1 MLNCAKLH
9 EKSCSYLLIM
19 FIKKATQKVKRTK
32 FGSARAICNLNC
44 VTTFH
49 CLTKNALV
57 FTQSDARNFFM
68 YSIISPTN

>member
-1 MLNCAKLH
+1 MQH
-9 EKSCSYLLIM
+9 RKSNG
-19 FIKKATQKVKRTK
+19 RN

-44 VTTFH
+44 ETTFD

-68 YSIISPTN
+68 YSIISPTNYLTLSLNDLETNQV